1 MVLIIVL
8 GELSVKLKAF
18 VVS

>member
-8 GELSVKLKAF
+8 IKVF
-18 VVS
+18 VDS